1 MFDMKEYV
9 SCFQSKGVYAAKQYR
24 MNNAPKKIY
33 KFTPFYDKGNMY
45 LIQWIFKNKWSI
57 LL

>member
-1 MFDMKEYV
+1 MKEYV